1 MQLTSETI
9 PRYTVLTRYVQTGLS
24 LLCWCLAISA
34 VALIDGGYWSTD
46 AYGIAVGILTFI
58 WLAYVMFVPARY
70 PKYANGLAAVVGE
83 VLINIFWFTSF
94 IASAAQ
100 RGPESCNFRGWGN
113 RYLKDWG
120 SSCKVAKAYIAFA
133 AITWLFF
140 IFSTFFVIKTSI
152 PHFKI
157 GTNAVINAPVLVGGT
172 LGAAVASDP
181 EDPEAAERDLEGG
194 LQPEETVHVSD
205 EAEKEI
211 TVDPQVSQVDPHVSQ
226 VTTHTQD
233 QETAQD
239 LGTVK
244 MPDETYQPYTST
256 LDTHNK

>member
-1 MQLTSETI
+1 MQINQQTI
-9 PRYTVLTRYVQTGLS
+9 PRYTVLTRYVQAGLS
-24 LLCWCLAISA
+24 LLSWCLAISA

-46 AYGIAVGILTFI
+46 AYGIAVGIFTFI
-58 WLAYVMFVPARY
+58 WLFYVMFIPARF

-83 VLINIFWFTSF
+83 LLLNIFWFTSF

-100 RGPESCNFRGWGN
+100 RGPESCNDRWWGGN
-113 RYLKDWG
+113 KFLKDWG

-140 IFSTFFVIKTSI
+140 IFSTTFVMMSAM
-152 PHFKI
+152 PHFKA
-157 GTNAVINAPVLVGGT
+157 GSASVLNAPVVVGGT
-172 LGAAVASDP
+172 LGAAVA
-181 EDPEAAERDLEGG
+181 EDPDAAEDADAVERDLEGN

-205 EAEKEI
+205 GGAEKE
-211 TVDPQVSQVDPHVSQ
+211 VSPEPQA
-226 VTTHTQD
+226 
-233 QETAQD
+233 TALPDEPNQD

-256 LDTHNK
+256 LDTHHK